1 MKNKKKSLTSTI
13 DYLGDHVL
21 PGALDALQRVTVT
34 PQPKEKQPKEKQPEA
49 PAAQPEAIGENA
61 PAESAPSKQL
71 SEQPIE
77 QPSEQP
83 SEQQELEAAKAAQE
97 AQRQIVAEAVK
108 QLAEQ
113 QPQTKAAEVQAKQN
127 QEAQPREAQ
136 PKEMKVQK
144 VEEAPRPAAAPVA
157 DSEEPTKGVMVK
169 VPLSLHRRL
178 IEVKYRSREN
188 LSALM
193 LTAISEFVARKE
205 LEFGKK

>member
-34 PQPKEKQPKEKQPEA
+34 PQPKEKQPEEIQPKEIQPEA

-61 PAESAPSKQL
+61 PAESAPSKH
-71 SEQPIE
+71 
-77 QPSEQP
+77 PSEQP

-113 QPQTKAAEVQAKQN
+113 QTQTKAAEVQAKQN
-127 QEAQPREAQ
+127 QEAQPSAAQ

-144 VEEAPRPAAAPVA
+144 VEEAPRPAAAPMA